1 MAEPLGELLEFRLGG
16 ERYCLDIAYVDE
28 IVTTTEIRSIPNAP
42 DHVTGVTDL
51 RGRTTT
57 VVDPSVVLDVD
68 DERDRT
74 HIVVLDDEE
83 LTDTE
88 GTVGWLVE
96 DVRQVITASE
106 DDVDR
111 TPAMDDTPVAGVISN
126 DSEFVVQLD
135 PRTVAT

>member
-1 MAEPLGELLEFRLGG
+1 MVEPLGELLEFRLGD

-28 IVTTTEIRSIPNAP
+28 IVTTTEIRPIPNAP
-42 DHVTGVTDL
+42 DRVVGVTDL

-57 VVDPSVVLDVD
+57 VVDPGIVLNVD
-68 DERDRT
+68 GERDHT
-74 HIVVLDDEE
+74 HIVVLDGDE

-96 DVRQVITASE
+96 DVRRVITASD

-111 TPAMDDTPVAGVISN
+111 TPVMDDTPVAGVVTN

-135 PRTVAT
+135 PRTVAA

>member
-135 PRTVAT
+135 PRAVAT

>member
-28 IVTTTEIRSIPNAP
+28 IVTTTDIRSIPNAP

-57 VVDPSVVLDVD
+57 VVDPGVVLDVD